1 MPKSPPTTGKTPPRH
16 RPGRVTG
23 VVAWVI
29 ARLRRRT
36 RRVPLRQQLTDTE
49 CGIACLAMIAGFFG
63 RHTTTADGRRLLEA
77 GRDGLSIGRLIEVAG
92 ELGLS
97 ARVERADPAQLPPG
111 PLMLFWRGRHFV
123 VLERRSAKWAH
134 IADPADGR
142 TRISHEEFAADY
154 SGIHLRLTPR
164 PDFTRR
170 LGRPRD
176 WPMVRY
182 LRDVLAVPG
191 TRGPMAGI
199 LLASAVLQ
207 GLGLALPLATAY
219 VIDTL
224 LPDRRT
230 DLLPLLAAGVAV
242 VALAQAVTALTRGW
256 VVVTLR
262 TRANAVLTPGFMTHL
277 LRQPLSFFL
286 RRSRGDL
293 LLRLASVTTARE
305 ALTGQLLMVALD
317 ASMLGCYLIG
327 LAVLA
332 PEYVLVTLGL
342 GGLQLAVI
350 IGSYGRQGRLSQREL
365 TAMSRE
371 QGYLV
376 ETLDAVLPVK
386 ANGAEGRALRRWRT
400 LFEVHQQASLRRGRT
415 SAAVDAALGTLRVI
429 SPLVLLTV
437 GVGLVLDG
445 AMQVGVMLAA
455 NAVAIAVLEPLNS
468 VATAG
473 QSLQLVRAQVERM
486 YDVLDSEPER
496 SGEEPLP
503 GRSPIGVELSGVTFG
518 YDREAAP
525 VLNDIALTLPPGRKI
540 GVAGRTGS
548 GKSTLALLMLGLL
561 LPDRGTILLSGVP
574 LERLDLPALR
584 THCGAVLQDLSLFDG
599 SIADNIALGS
609 PESTRTE
616 VEHAAVLAGLH
627 EDVRRMPM
635 GYETNVGE
643 GGIALSA
650 GQRQRVALARALVH
664 RPRLLILD
672 EATSHLDPA
681 TERAVDAALNRLE
694 ITRLVISHRLSA
706 IENADEIVVLDA
718 GRIVERGRHADLL
731 ALGGHYA
738 DLFGPRSAG
747 APEGPARSG
756 GDGAT
761 SAVLTP

>member
-1 MPKSPPTTGKTPPRH
+1 MSTSNTPLGTVPSRH
-16 RPGRVTG
+16 RSGLLLP
-23 VVAWVI
+23 AI
-29 ARLRRRT
+29 ARLFTWLRRRT

-49 CGIACLAMIAGFFG
+49 CGIACLAMIASYFG

-77 GRDGLSIGRLIEVAG
+77 GRDGLSVGRLIEVAG

-97 ARVERADPAQLPPG
+97 ARVERAEPDRLPPG
-111 PLMLFWRGRHFV
+111 PLMLFWRKRHFV
-123 VLERRSAKWAH
+123 VLERRTAKWAYL
-134 IADPADGR
+134 ADPADGR
-142 TRISHEEFAADY
+142 MRVSHPEFAADY
-154 SGIHLRLTPR
+154 SGIHLRLTPA
-164 PDFTRR
+164 PGFTRR

-176 WPMVRY
+176 WPMSRY

-191 TRGPMAGI
+191 TRKPMAAI
-199 LLASAVLQ
+199 LLASAALQ
-207 GLGLALPLATAY
+207 GVGLALPLATAY
-219 VIDTL
+219 VVDTL
-224 LPDRRT
+224 LPDGRH
-230 DLLPLLAAGVAV
+230 DLLPVLIAGVAI
-242 VALAQAVTALTRGW
+242 VALAQAITALTRGW

-277 LRQPLSFFL
+277 LRQPLPFFL

-332 PEYVLVTLGL
+332 PEYVLVTLAL

-350 IGSYGRQGRLSQREL
+350 MGSYGRQGRLAQREL

-386 ANGAEGRALRRWRT
+386 ANGAEGRALRRWSA
-400 LFEVHQQASLRRGRT
+400 LFEVHQQTSLRRGRT

-437 GVGLVLDG
+437 GVGLVLNG
-445 AMQVGVMLAA
+445 AMPVGVMLAA

-468 VATAG
+468 LAGAG

-496 SGEEPLP
+496 GGDERLP
-503 GRSPIGVELSGVTFG
+503 GRGPIGVALTGVTFG

-525 VLNDIALTLPPGRKI
+525 VLSDISLALPPGRKI

-548 GKSTLALLMLGLL
+548 GKSTLALLVLGLL
-561 LPDRGTILLSGVP
+561 RPDRGEVLLSGVP
-574 LERLDLPALR
+574 LERLDLRALR

-609 PESTRTE
+609 PESTRSE
-616 VEHAAVLAGLH
+616 VEHAAELAGLH

-643 GGIALSA
+643 GGVALSA

-694 ITRLVISHRLSA
+694 ITRLVVSHRLSA
-706 IENADEIVVLDA
+706 IENADEILVLDA
-718 GRIVERGRHADLL
+718 GRIVERGRHPELL

-738 DLFGPRSAG
+738 DLFGPHSTG
-747 APEGPARSG
+747 APATPARSG